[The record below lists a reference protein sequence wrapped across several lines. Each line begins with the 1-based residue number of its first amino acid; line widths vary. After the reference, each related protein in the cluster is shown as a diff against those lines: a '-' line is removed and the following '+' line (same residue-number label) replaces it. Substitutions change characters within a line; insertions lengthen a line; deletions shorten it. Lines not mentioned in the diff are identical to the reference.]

1 MTGRPDAPE
10 RIELCRESFRVTV
23 VNGGP
28 LRLELQRWSQGLLPT
43 VAVDTIEGFDRLK
56 TISLEGLQQRT
67 DAERITWT
75 ERSTLW
81 TKRHHLDVHRDHL
94 LFHSEVLGSGS
105 VDTIRFFD
113 AIRDADFVEHF
124 ALTKHFNDRGQ
135 TCPREY
141 STGSP
146 IGFQHV
152 LCPEPNSHARQLV
165 KPFEHAQISVHA
177 DLDHRG
183 GNFVANPG
191 LLAFAVTHDLTQE
204 WLVMGLAV
212 RPGEHHFSEFDYLG
226 GDTFALNLNC
236 WGVPHVDGTF
246 YPPAVV
252 LVPGATA
259 EDALNRYVDVL
270 QDSGIV
276 PRPTRREAGWWNR
289 PIVCG
294 WGHQCY
300 QADLFRV
307 RSGPDRPRDNAA
319 YTLCTQLNYR
329 DIVAMLDSHDIPW
342 GTLAIDARWFLAGGL
357 KNLDVGRWPD
367 LRGFIDSVHQRGR
380 RVLLWWSPW
389 DPEGLPDGD
398 CVRYVPGEDTR
409 QNRPGRLSK
418 FGTPQRGKKIAIDI
432 TMPMVRERIRQQVRV
447 ALSAGPGCWDAD
459 GLKIDHLAAAPG
471 IYGMAFP
478 QGSGR
483 IFGIEAVYQ
492 VMALIYEAAKSVK
505 PDALIVGQ
513 SPNPYFADV
522 QDMVRLGD
530 IYSHQATTVLP
541 EMRFR
546 AGMARVADPSW
557 LVDSDGWPMPSL
569 SAWREYVREQ
579 SGIGVPSLYYLT
591 HLDTTGEPLTAADYA
606 LIRSSWCAL

>member
-1 MTGRPDAPE
+1 MTIAGD
-10 RIELCRESFRVTV
+10 
-23 VNGGP
+23 GP
-28 LRLELQRWSQGLLPT
+28 VRLDLAGWSQLLAPT
-43 VAVDTIEGFDRLK
+43 VAVDTVEVFDRLR
-56 TISLEGLQQRT
+56 TLRLEEFQQCE
-67 DAERITWT
+67 DAERVTWT

-94 LFHSEVLGSGS
+94 LFHSEVHGSGS
-105 VDTIRFFD
+105 IDTVRFFD
-113 AIRDADFVEHF
+113 AIHDADFVEHF

-135 TCPREY
+135 TRPREY

-146 IGFQHV
+146 IGFRHL
-152 LCPEPNSHARQLV
+152 LCPEPNAHARQFI
-165 KPFEHAQISVHA
+165 KSFEYAQISVHA

-191 LLAFAVTHDLTQE
+191 LLAFAAAGDLDKE
-204 WLVMGLAV
+204 WLVLGLAV
-212 RPGEHHFSEFDYLG
+212 RPGEHHFSEFEYLG
-226 GDTFALNLNC
+226 GDTFSLNLNC
-236 WGVPHVDGTF
+236 WGVPDVEGTF

-259 EDALNRYVDVL
+259 EDALNRYVRVL
-270 QDSGIV
+270 RDSGTV
-276 PRPTRREAGWWNR
+276 PRPTRSEATWWSR

-307 RSGPDRPRDNAA
+307 RSSPERPRDNAA

-329 DIVAMLDSHDIPW
+329 DIVETLDCYNIPW
-342 GTLAIDARWFLAGGL
+342 GTLAIDARWFLTGGL

-367 LRGFIDSVHQRGR
+367 LRGFVDSVHRRGR

-389 DPEGLPDGD
+389 DPEGVPDAD
-398 CVRYVPGEDTR
+398 CVRYLPGEDTR

-418 FGTPQRGKKIAIDI
+418 FGVPHPGKKIAVDI
-432 TMPMVRERIRQQVRV
+432 TMPRVRERIREQVRV
-447 ALSAGPGCWDAD
+447 ALSAEPGCWDAD
-459 GLKIDHLAAAPG
+459 GLKIDHLSAAPG

-478 QGSGR
+478 DGSGR
-483 IFGIEAVYQ
+483 LFGIEAAHQ
-492 VMALIYEAAKSVK
+492 VMALIYEAAKDVK

-513 SPNPYFADV
+513 SPNPYFAGV

-530 IYSHQATTVLP
+530 IYSHQAATVLP

-546 AGMARVADPSW
+546 ASMARIADSSC
-557 LVDSDGWPMPSL
+557 LIDSDGWPMPSL
-569 SAWREYVREQ
+569 AAWREYVREQ
-579 SGIGVPSLYYLT
+579 SSIGVPSLYYLT
-591 HLDTTGEPLTAADYA
+591 HLDTTGEPLTTADHA
-606 LIRSSWCAL
+606 LIRSSWRGL

>member
-1 MTGRPDAPE
+1 MTRQADPPG
-10 RIELCRESFRVTV
+10 RIELSRERFRVTV
-23 VNGGP
+23 AGDEP
-28 LRLELQRWSQGLLPT
+28 LRLDLAGWSQSLLPT
-43 VAVDTIEGFDRLK
+43 VSVDTVEAFDRLR
-56 TISLEGLQQRT
+56 TLRLEGLQQRG
-67 DAERITWT
+67 DAERVTWI

-81 TKRHHLDVHRDHL
+81 TKRHYLDVYRDHL
-94 LFHSEVLGSGS
+94 LFHSEVHGNGFI
-105 VDTIRFFD
+105 DTVRFFD
-113 AIRDADFVEHF
+113 AIHDAGFVEHF
-124 ALTKHFNDRGQ
+124 MLTKHFNDRGQ
-135 TCPREY
+135 TRPREY

-146 IGFQHV
+146 IGFRHV
-152 LCPEPNSHARQLV
+152 LCPEPNSHARQLA
-165 KPFEHAQISVHA
+165 KPFEYAQISVHA

-191 LLAFAVTHDLTQE
+191 LLAFAVACDLDDD

-212 RPGEHHFSEFDYLG
+212 RPAEHYFSEFEYLG
-226 GDTFALNLNC
+226 GDTFGLNLNC
-236 WGVPHVDGTF
+236 WGVPHVGGTY
-246 YPPAVV
+246 YPPAII
-252 LVPGATA
+252 LVPGSTA
-259 EDALNRYVDVL
+259 EAALNRYVGVL

-276 PRPTRREAGWWNR
+276 ARPTRSEAAWWNR

-307 RSGPDRPRDNAA
+307 RSGPERPRDNAA
-319 YTLCTQLNYR
+319 YTLCTQLNYQ
-329 DIVAMLDSHDIPW
+329 DIVEILDGYDIPW

-367 LRGFIDSVHQRGR
+367 LRGFIDSVHRRGR
-380 RVLLWWSPW
+380 RVLLWWSPC
-389 DPEGLPDGD
+389 DPEGVPDAD
-398 CVRYVPGEDTR
+398 CVRYLPSETTH

-418 FGTPQRGKKIAIDI
+418 FGIPHPGRKIAVDI
-432 TMPMVRERIRQQVRV
+432 TMPVVCERIRNQVHM
-447 ALSAGPGCWDAD
+447 ALSAEPGCWNAD
-459 GLKIDHLAAAPG
+459 GLKIDHLAACPG

-478 QGSGR
+478 DGSAR
-483 IFGIEAVYQ
+483 LFGIEAAYQ
-492 VMALIYEAAKSVK
+492 AMALLYETAKNVK

-530 IYSHQATTVLP
+530 IYSHQSATVLP

-546 AGMARVADPSW
+546 ATMARIAATRC

-579 SGIGVPSLYYLT
+579 PGIGVPSLYYLT
-591 HLDTTGEPLTAADYA
+591 HLDTTGEQFTAADYA
-606 LIRSSWCAL
+606 LIRSSWRGL